1 MLVFQACVAKT
12 NFLFSFIFKF
22 LTFWIK
28 YYLNNNSGLDLI
40 AFWQYEGR
48 LARLS
53 AIQPPRISLNDK
65 DKFQIKPELEVSRN
79 ARNKHQTLQVRMFS
93 IKNVVKTTFFSKNYV
108 F

>member
-1 MLVFQACVAKT
+1 M
-12 NFLFSFIFKF
+12 
-22 LTFWIK
+22 K

-65 DKFQIKPELEVSRN
+65 DKFQIKPE
-79 ARNKHQTLQVRMFS
+79 
-93 IKNVVKTTFFSKNYV
+93 
-108 F
+108 